1 MFCRL
6 GWFHC
11 IYLQEKI
18 NTLKRSYSKG
28 GSQGEGLNEVGKSG
42 SSKGRSYS
50 DAQIPETDN
59 SSHIPFI
66 KQADNARLLPRY
78 TAGKVYS
85 NDDRFI
91 VKCPNSLRFKI

>member
-1 MFCRL
+1 M
-6 GWFHC
+6 
-11 IYLQEKI
+11 

-28 GSQGEGLNEVGKSG
+28 ASQGEGVNEVGKSG

-50 DAQIPETDN
+50 DAQMLETDNN

-78 TAGKVYS
+78 TAGNLTFDNYTFTIHLIALCK
-85 NDDRFI
+85 
-91 VKCPNSLRFKI
+91 